1 MCPVL
6 IEKSDENWKLADQ
19 LRNDGN
25 CDAAANRLYYSLFQ
39 AVKAYAIKVG
49 KMNEGDMVSVHSAA
63 KRIVREDNE
72 DHRLFGDAME
82 MRERG
87 DYQSD
92 HVVASEFPL
101 DFVHKAELLRFHY
114 RKLAVE

>member
-6 IEKSDENWKLADQ
+6 IEKSDENWELADQ

-25 CDAAANRLYYSLFQ
+25 YDAAANRLYYSLFQ
-39 AVKAYAIKVG
+39 AVKAYAIKFG
-49 KMNEGDMVSVHSAA
+49 KMNEDDSVSVHSAA

-82 MRERG
+82 MRERS
-87 DYQSD
+87 DYQSS
-92 HVVASEFPL
+92 HVAASELPI
-101 DFVHKAELLRFHY
+101 DFVHKAELLRSHY